1 MASIDFP
8 NSPSNGTSF
17 SAGGKTWTYNGTVW
31 VLKTNTASKSAY
43 DIAVDN
49 GFVGT
54 ESAWLASLEGA
65 DGTDGVDGESGKYAV
80 SETAPSSPT
89 AGDGWFDSATGK
101 FFIYYDSYW
110 VEFGTAT
117 GPQGAAGT
125 NGTDGADGADGGF
138 NTAQTV
144 ASLSTNYT
152 LQSSDKGKLY
162 TNSGAV
168 TVTVQGLAVGEQVD
182 FIQTNASQITFTP
195 GSGITLNSKNN
206 NRKTSAQYSPAT
218 VKCIASNTYIL
229 AGDLAA

>member
-1 MASIDFP
+1 MASINFP
-8 NSPSNGTSF
+8 DSPTTGQSF
-17 SAGGKTWTYNGTVW
+17 SASGKTWLYDGTTW
-31 VLKTNTASKSAY
+31 KLRTTTASRDAY

-54 ESAWLASLEGA
+54 ESEWLASLEG
-65 DGTDGVDGESGKYAV
+65 TDGASGKYAV

-101 FFIYYDSYW
+101 FFLYYDSYW
-110 VEFGTAT
+110 IEFGTAT
-117 GPQGAAGT
+117 GPQGVA
-125 NGTDGADGADGGF
+125 GADGVDGGF

-144 ASLSTNYT
+144 ANLGSNYT

-162 TNSGAV
+162 TNSAAV

>member
-1 MASIDFP
+1 MPAIDFP
-8 NSPSNGTSF
+8 NNPSSGTSF
-17 SAGGKTWTYNGTVW
+17 SASGKTWTYNGSVW
-31 VLKTNTASKSAY
+31 ILNPRTASKTAY
-43 DIAVDN
+43 DIAVEN

-54 ESAWLASLEGA
+54 ESQWVTSLQGEDGA
-65 DGTDGVDGESGKYAV
+65 SGKYAV
-80 SETAPSSPT
+80 SETAPTSPT
-89 AGDGWFDSATGK
+89 AGDGWFDSGTGK

-110 VEFGTAT
+110 VEFGTAS
-117 GPQGAAGT
+117 GPQGPSGSNGT
-125 NGTDGADGADGGF
+125 NGTNGVDGGF

>member
-1 MASIDFP
+1 MPAIDFP

-17 SAGGKTWTYNGTVW
+17 SAAGKTWTYNGTVW
-31 VLKTNTASKSAY
+31 VLKTNTASKTAY
-43 DIAVDN
+43 DIAVEN

-54 ESAWLASLEGA
+54 EAQWLASLEGA
-65 DGTDGVDGESGKYAV
+65 DGASGKYAV
-80 SETAPSSPT
+80 SETAPLSPT

-110 VEFGTAT
+110 VEFGTAS
-117 GPQGAAGT
+117 GPQGPSGSNGT
-125 NGTDGADGADGGF
+125 NGTNGVDGGF

-144 ASLSTNYT
+144 ADLGSNYT

>member
-1 MASIDFP
+1 MTAIDFP
-8 NSPSNGTSF
+8 DSPTSGDSF
-17 SAGGKTWTYNGTVW
+17 SAGGKTWTYNGSVW
-31 VLKTNTASKSAY
+31 ALKPNTASKSAY
-43 DIAVDN
+43 DIAVED

-54 ESAWLASLEGA
+54 ESEWVASLQRA
-65 DGTDGVDGESGKYAV
+65 SGKYAV

-89 AGDGWFDSATGK
+89 AGDGWFDSASGK
-101 FFIYYDSYW
+101 FFLYYDSYW
-110 VEFGTAT
+110 VEFGTAS
-117 GPQGAAGT
+117 GPQGPAGADGT
-125 NGTDGADGADGGF
+125 NGTNGTDGGF

-144 ASLSTNYT
+144 SSLSTNYT

-168 TVTVQGLAVGEQVD
+168 TVTIQGLAVGEQVD
-182 FIQTNASQITFTP
+182 FIQTNAAQITFTP

>member
-1 MASIDFP
+1 MPAIDFP
-8 NSPSNGTSF
+8 NSPTNGQTYS
-17 SAGGKTWTYNGTVW
+17 SGGRSWTWTGSVW
-31 VLKTNTASKSAY
+31 NAVL
-43 DIAVDN
+43 
-49 GFVGT
+49 T
-54 ESAWLASLEGA
+54 EAPAGANGA
-65 DGTDGVDGESGKYAV
+65 DGADGKYVV
-80 SETAPSSPT
+80 SETAPSSPS
-89 AGDGWFDSATGK
+89 AGDAWFDSSVGK

-110 VEFGTAT
+110 VEFGTST
-117 GPQGAAGT
+117 GPQGPTGSNGT
-125 NGTDGADGADGGF
+125 NGTNGVDGGF

-182 FIQTNASQITFTP
+182 FIQTNAAQITFTP

-218 VKCIASNTYIL
+218 VKCIATNTYIL